1 MFIAKFTNT
10 EIMPFKKIMLK
21 DAKPIKNRTEYQSY
35 CMYQNYYFQS
45 AVNELML
52 RKNQVTKTLVLARI
66 KINHRRIGTATKLID
81 NLEHLA
87 RQLNYRY
94 VMIESILSPEM
105 WNLAQTLNYQKK
117 GYDAIKKIKEE
128 S

>member
-1 MFIAKFTNT
+1 
-10 EIMPFKKIMLK
+10 
-21 DAKPIKNRTEYQSY
+21 
-35 CMYQNYYFQS
+35 
-45 AVNELML
+45 ML

-87 RQLNYRY
+87 NQLNYRY

-105 WNLAQTLNYQKK
+105 WDLAQTLNYQKK